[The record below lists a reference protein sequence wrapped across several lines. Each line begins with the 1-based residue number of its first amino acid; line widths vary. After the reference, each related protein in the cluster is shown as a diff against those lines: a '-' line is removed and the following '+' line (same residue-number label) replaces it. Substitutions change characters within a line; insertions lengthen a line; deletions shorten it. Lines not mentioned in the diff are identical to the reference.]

1 MGYQQQSTWGVSAF
15 LSLRFT
21 SSQFKG
27 DLFLPSAE
35 HHQQPTKCLEKQR
48 KPLLTPWRASETR
61 WSTWRTPKRQLPI
74 WRRVFRTASPNSTR
88 FSRPKI
94 TKIENSLDDTTE
106 KLEAATVGLEDAE
119 KRQLVNEEEVSAL
132 QRRFSLLDDDIA
144 RSDGRLQVESAKLAE
159 AAAAAEA
166 VEIQRKTLE
175 GISFVNDERMDTLE
189 EQIEIAREVA
199 LRSTRNAEEV
209 ARKLAMT
216 QVDHERT
223 TEKCKEAEVKCDE
236 LEKELN
242 VVGANMK
249 TLELS
254 ETNALK
260 RHEDAEEKIRDLIL
274 NLKFAEIQAAAA
286 EREAAKLQQEL
297 ELLVA
302 ELNDWKEK
310 YGEICVELEQTFN
323 EMAGY

>member
-1 MGYQQQSTWGVSAF
+1 MSGKAKETASNTMEAIRDKMVNLKNAKESA
-15 LSLRFT
+15 
-21 SSQFKG
+21 
-27 DLFLPSAE
+27 AN
-35 HHQQPTKCLEKQR
+35 LEKSLQNR
-48 KPLLTPWRASETR
+48 IAELNKILETR
-61 WSTWRTPKRQLPI
+61 DHEIIQIGK
-74 WRRVFRTASPNSTR
+74 
-88 FSRPKI
+88 KI
-94 TKIENSLDDTTE
+94 MKIENSLDDTTE

-119 KRQLVNEEEVSAL
+119 KQQLVNEEEVSGL

-144 RSDGRLQVESAKLAE
+144 RSEGRLQVESAKLAE

-166 VEIQRKTLE
+166 VEIQRKVLE
-175 GISFVNDERMDTLE
+175 AKSFVNDERMDTLE
-189 EQIEIAREVA
+189 EQIETAREVA

-216 QVDHERT
+216 QVDHDRT
-223 TEKCKEAEVKCDE
+223 LEKCKEAEVKCDE

-242 VVGANMK
+242 VVGVNMK

-260 RHEDAEEKIRDLIL
+260 RHEEAEEKIRDLTL
-274 NLKFAEIQAAAA
+274 NLKFTEIQAAAA
-286 EREAAKLQQEL
+286 EREAAKLTQEL
-297 ELLVA
+297 DLLVT

>member
-1 MGYQQQSTWGVSAF
+1 MGVIG
-15 LSLRFT
+15 
-21 SSQFKG
+21 K
-27 DLFLPSAE
+27 
-35 HHQQPTKCLEKQR
+35 
-48 KPLLTPWRASETR
+48 
-61 WSTWRTPKRQLPI
+61 
-74 WRRVFRTASPNSTR
+74 
-88 FSRPKI
+88 KI
-94 TKIENSLDDTTE
+94 MKVENSLDDTTE
-106 KLEAATVGLEDAE
+106 KLEAATIGLEEAE
-119 KRQLVNEEEVSAL
+119 KQQLINEEDVSAL
-132 QRRFSLLDDDIA
+132 QRRSSLLDDDVT
-144 RSDGRLQVESAKLAE
+144 RSESRLQVESAKLAE

-166 VEIQRKTLE
+166 VEIQRKILE
-175 GISFVNDERMDTLE
+175 AKSFVNDERMDSLE
-189 EQIEIAREVA
+189 ENIGIAREVA

-209 ARKLAMT
+209 SRKLAMT

>member
-1 MGYQQQSTWGVSAF
+1 MGSPANKMSGKAKETASNTMEAIRDKMVNLKNAKESA
-15 LSLRFT
+15 
-21 SSQFKG
+21 
-27 DLFLPSAE
+27 AN
-35 HHQQPTKCLEKQR
+35 LEKSLQNR
-48 KPLLTPWRASETR
+48 IAELNKILETR
-61 WSTWRTPKRQLPI
+61 DHEIIQIGK
-74 WRRVFRTASPNSTR
+74 
-88 FSRPKI
+88 KI
-94 TKIENSLDDTTE
+94 MKIENSLDDTTE

-119 KRQLVNEEEVSAL
+119 KQQLVNEEEVSAL

-159 AAAAAEA
+159 AAAEA

-223 TEKCKEAEVKCDE
+223 TEKCEEAEVKCDE

>member
-1 MGYQQQSTWGVSAF
+1 MSGKAKESASNTMDAIRDKMVN
-15 LSLRFT
+15 L
-21 SSQFKG
+21 KN
-27 DLFLPSAE
+27 AKE
-35 HHQQPTKCLEKQR
+35 AAANLEKGLQNR
-48 KPLLTPWRASETR
+48 IVELNKILETR
-61 WSTWRTPKRQLPI
+61 DHEIIQVGK
-74 WRRVFRTASPNSTR
+74 
-88 FSRPKI
+88 KI
-94 TKIENSLDDTTE
+94 MKIENSLDDTTE

-119 KRQLVNEEEVSAL
+119 KQQLVNEEEVSAL

-144 RSDGRLQVESAKLAE
+144 RSDGRLQVESTKLAE

-175 GISFVNDERMDTLE
+175 SKSFVNDERMDALE
-189 EQIEIAREVA
+189 EQIETAREVA
-199 LRSTRNAEEV
+199 LRSSRNAEEV

-216 QVDHERT
+216 QVDHDRT
-223 TEKCKEAEVKCDE
+223 TEKCKEAEVKVDE

-242 VVGANMK
+242 VVGVNMK

-260 RHEDAEEKIRDLIL
+260 RHEDSEEKIRDLIL
-274 NLKFAEIQAAAA
+274 NLKFTEIQAAAA

-297 ELLVA
+297 DLLVT
-302 ELNDWKEK
+302 ELNEWKEK